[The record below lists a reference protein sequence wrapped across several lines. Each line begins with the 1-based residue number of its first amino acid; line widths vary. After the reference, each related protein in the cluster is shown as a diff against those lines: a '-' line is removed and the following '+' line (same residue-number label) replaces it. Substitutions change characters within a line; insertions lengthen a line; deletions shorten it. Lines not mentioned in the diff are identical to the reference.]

1 MKSLRGVKTKTT
13 SLRIDSDLDGPVKD
27 WLKQN
32 PGYNLSRLI
41 NLAVRKYI
49 TQKQELKPVKVLAAS
64 NDQADQSIDQMMQQH
79 QDMLDK
85 LK

>member
-1 MKSLRGVKTKTT
+1 MKSSRDVKNKTT
-13 SLRIDSDLDGPVKD
+13 SLRIDKDLDGPVKD

-49 TQKQELKPVKVLAAS
+49 TQKQELKPVQVQAAS
-64 NDQADQSIDQMMQQH
+64 NDKVDQSIDLIMQQH